1 LTECDYGMADD
12 ATHATCLGHAPSGTC
27 IPVGSMTTAELKE
40 RQERWLA
47 CYKQRAESRHQR
59 ATEKEKR
66 AAAGALGSVPARD
79 AAVVAERAERW
90 ATINAVALA
99 AVSVLALALAVVVM
113 AHG

>member
-1 LTECDYGMADD
+1 MTDD
-12 ATHATCLGHAPSGTC
+12 ATHAACLGHAPSGTC
-27 IPVGSMTTAELKE
+27 IPVGSMTAAELKD

-47 CYKQRAESRHQR
+47 CQKQRVESRRRR
-59 ATEKEKR
+59 ATEEEKR
-66 AAAGALGSVPARD
+66 AAAGPLGSVPARD

-99 AVSVLALALAVVVM
+99 AVSALALALAVVVM

>member
-1 LTECDYGMADD
+1 MPD
-12 ATHATCLGHAPSGTC
+12 ATHATCLSHTPSGQC
-27 IPVGSMTTAELKE
+27 IQVGSMTAAELKD

-47 CYKQRAESRHQR
+47 CQKQRTESRRQR
-59 ATEKEKR
+59 ATEEEKR
-66 AAAGALGSVPARD
+66 AAAERPGSVPARD

-113 AHG
+113 AHD

>member
-1 LTECDYGMADD
+1 
-12 ATHATCLGHAPSGTC
+12 
-27 IPVGSMTTAELKE
+27 MTDAELKD

-47 CYKQRAESRHQR
+47 CYKQRAESRRQR
-59 ATEKEKR
+59 ATEEEKR
-66 AAAGALGSVPARD
+66 AAAKRPGSVPARD

-113 AHG
+113 AHD